1 MTNVQSQMKELFG
14 NSCYAYCLTKLFL
27 KTDNIKTLTRY
38 VLEGWWMDFIDYDGY
53 VSKPLKFIRLLCGKQ
68 YRDIKIVKINNLNEL
83 PEANYSN
90 EGYFIV
96 EYKKTPTSEE
106 SHFVIAN
113 KEGVIW
119 DPSGSSITVQ
129 VGQPVSYREFI
140 D

>member
-1 MTNVQSQMKELFG
+1 MTNIQSQMKELFG

-38 VLEGWWMDFIDYDGY
+38 VLEGWWMDAIEYDGY
-53 VSKPLKFIRLLCGKQ
+53 VSKPLKFIRTLNGHQ
-68 YRDIKIVKINNLNEL
+68 YTDIKKVAIKSLAEL
-83 PEANYSN
+83 PEG
-90 EGYFIV
+90 EFIV
-96 EYKKTPTSEE
+96 EYKKTPTAKE

-113 KEGVIW
+113 KDGVIW

-129 VGQPVSYREFI
+129 VGQPFSYREFI